1 MESRHSVGR
10 RVKSR
15 TLLLV
20 SEANTPEQTCA
31 REPPPQIQICISEMD
46 TLKLLQ
52 RRDEALVVRT
62 VADGKADVISAVEH
76 LLRATIFGQDVVI
89 FK

>member
-20 SEANTPEQTCA
+20 SDDNTPEQTCA
-31 REPPPQIQICISEMD
+31 REPPPQIQICISEKD

-52 RRDEALVVRT
+52 RRDEALVVRA

-76 LLRATIFGQDVVI
+76 LLCATIFGQDVVI

>member
-1 MESRHSVGR
+1 
-10 RVKSR
+10 
-15 TLLLV
+15 
-20 SEANTPEQTCA
+20 
-31 REPPPQIQICISEMD
+31 MD

-52 RRDEALVVRT
+52 RRDEALVVRA

-76 LLRATIFGQDVVI
+76 FLCATIFGQDVVI